1 MLGIMPQLNRAQS
14 EHGLIFA
21 DFSYFAPC
29 RADFVPI
36 RDRGMLR
43 EHQSRAQRWVGHTQI
58 PAAAA

>member
-1 MLGIMPQLNRAQS
+1 MLGVMPQLNRAQS

-21 DFSYFAPC
+21 DFLIL
-29 RADFVPI
+29 RNVFVPI

-43 EHQSRAQRWVGHTQI
+43 EHQSRAQRCVGHTQI